1 MKDGPEFTVLDNK
14 RKITDF
20 STGSNTKLAALF
32 RIYSPH
38 KLKLE
43 DDNCPKNDNTQK
55 LDKT

>member
-55 LDKT
+55 